1 MGDFFAGMDQADG
14 GGKVFRYNGS
24 IYRYEG
30 DATWTCVVKDP
41 HCITQIHCMAEIG
54 GQLWIGTW
62 PQGYVPRLEASG
74 AWTTTGRLGIP
85 KGLFECNEVMDL
97 RVYNGKFYATLI
109 LKS

>member
-1 MGDFFAGMDQADG
+1 MDLCRQRPILHHPDSLHG
-14 GGKVFRYNGS
+14 RN
-24 IYRYEG
+24 R
-30 DATWTCVVKDP
+30 WTIVD
-41 HCITQIHCMAEIG
+41 
-54 GQLWIGTW
+54 GTW
-62 PQGYVPRLEASG
+62 PQGYVLRLEASG